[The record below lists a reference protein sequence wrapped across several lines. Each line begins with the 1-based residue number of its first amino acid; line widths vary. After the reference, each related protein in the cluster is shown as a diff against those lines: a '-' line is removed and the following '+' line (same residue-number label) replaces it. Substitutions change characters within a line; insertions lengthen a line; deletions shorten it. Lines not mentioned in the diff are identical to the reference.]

1 MRDLKFAFYSVLK
14 NEDADPYSGDNLMIV
29 ADGLGGAGSIVHSI
43 DRDKHH
49 DLYESIMA
57 SAFGDCPDIAAKLG
71 DDYFKKLIA
80 PMIDD
85 KNDTSALWASRIVM
99 ARCAYAII
107 ANDQYEEL
115 DKENVRKH
123 LAGFIQKGLES
134 VKDKFKLEKGTYFG
148 QKILPTTLA
157 FVRYKEDKDQVVAE
171 TLWAGDSRCYAL
183 TIDGLKILS
192 IDDEDSSGSITN
204 CFHADNKEV
213 RLNYRR
219 YTIKKPCAL
228 FVASDGIFDPFEED
242 YLYVEHVL
250 LKKISESETIGEVG
264 EKLCKFY
271 GEVHGDDATMA
282 FTSFEFKSFDDM
294 KKKFDARNR
303 EIDKLAAESSEKR
316 EEIELINNNGQDV
329 TDYIIK
335 RTGDKYEQIVSLIAD
350 RIAQCE
356 QDTDAVIAAISKKL
370 SIKKFDITI
379 LNQLVNDKMNKR
391 TMGNIFKNDFTF
403 PVEGIK
409 KKKTKENDA
418 YENMRK
424 HFELRS
430 QVMDALNTPTKDKC
444 PGQNEECDVK
454 TILNTVSLYLKEFKT
469 NVDTLLYYLCA
480 KRKSKS
486 SSFDKDWENLK
497 TWLQQNPE
505 QIGAMFADDFVGEY
519 QTEMRLSAVKV
530 FDKSARS
537 VIVKAL
543 VEALKK
549 SDSSVIDALYNSTKL
564 EKFRTYYKIKDNEI
578 KREEIRK
585 FQVDLDELRDSHYRL
600 VKNENTGN

>member
-49 DLYESIMA
+49 DLYESILA
-57 SAFGDCPDIAAKLG
+57 SAFSDCPDIAAKLG

-107 ANDQYEEL
+107 AKDQYEEF
-115 DKENVRKH
+115 DKENVRKQ

-183 TIDGLKILS
+183 TTDGLKILS

-228 FVASDGIFDPFEED
+228 LVASDGIFDPFEED

-250 LKKISESETIGEVG
+250 LKKMSESETIGEAG

-282 FTSFEFKSFDDM
+282 FTSFGFESFDDM
-294 KKKFDARNR
+294 KEKFDVRNR

-356 QDTDAVIAAISKKL
+356 QDTDAVIAAISKEL
-370 SIKKFDITI
+370 SIKKFDIT
-379 LNQLVNDKMNKR
+379 LLGQLVKEKMNKR
-391 TMGNIFKNDFTF
+391 TTGNIFKNGFTF
-403 PVEGIK
+403 PVEGSK
-409 KKKTKENDA
+409 KKKAKAKKKKAKANGA

-430 QVMDALNTPTKDKC
+430 QVIDALNTLLKDECLFIPHLKDLQTKV
-444 PGQNEECDVK
+444 G
-454 TILNTVSLYLKEFKT
+454 
-469 NVDTLLYYLCA
+469 TLLYYLRA
-480 KRKSKS
+480 NRKCK
-486 SSFDKDWENLK
+486 SSFDNDWETLK

-505 QIGAMFADDFVGEY
+505 QIGAMFSDDLVGEY
-519 QTEMRLSAVKV
+519 QAEMRLSAVKV

-549 SDSSVIDALYNSTKL
+549 SDSSVIDVLYNSTKL
-564 EKFRTYYKIKDNEI
+564 EKFRTYHKIKDNKKKI
-578 KREEIRK
+578 DEIRK
-585 FQVDLDELRDSHYRL
+585 FQVDLDKLRDSHYRL

>member
-57 SAFGDCPDIAAKLG
+57 SAFSDCPDIAAKLG

-264 EKLCKFY
+264 ENLCKFY

-282 FTSFEFKSFDDM
+282 VTSFGFESFDYM

-370 SIKKFDITI
+370 NIKKFDITI
-379 LNQLVNDKMNKR
+379 LDQLVKDKMNKR

-403 PVEGIK
+403 PVEGTK

-430 QVMDALNTPTKDKC
+430 QVMDALNTPPKDKC
-444 PGQNEECDVK
+444 PSQNEECDVK
-454 TILNTVSLYLKEFKT
+454 TILNTVAPYLKDFKT
-469 NVDTLLYYLCA
+469 NVDMLLDYLRA
-480 KRKSKS
+480 NRNSK
-486 SSFDKDWENLK
+486 SSFDKDWEKLK
-497 TWLQQNPE
+497 KWLQQNPE
-505 QIGAMFADDFVGEY
+505 QIGAMFSDDLVGEY
-519 QTEMRLSAVKV
+519 QTKMRLSAVRA
-530 FDKSARS
+530 FDKNACS
-537 VIVKAL
+537 VI

-549 SDSSVIDALYNSTKL
+549 SDSSVIDVLYNSTKL
-564 EKFRTYYKIKDNEI
+564 EKFRTYHKIKDNEKEI
-578 KREEIRK
+578 DEIRE
-585 FQVDLDELRDSHYRL
+585 FQEHLKNLRDSHYRL

>member
-282 FTSFEFKSFDDM
+282 FTSFEFESFDKM
-294 KKKFDARNR
+294 KEKFDARNR

-329 TDYIIK
+329 TDYITK

-379 LNQLVNDKMNKR
+379 LDQLVKDKMNKR

-403 PVEGIK
+403 PVEGTK

-430 QVMDALNTPTKDKC
+430 QVMDALNTPPKDKC
-444 PGQNEECDVK
+444 PSQNEECDVK
-454 TILNTVSLYLKEFKT
+454 TILKNTVVPYLKKVKR
-469 NVDTLLYYLCA
+469 NVDTLLDYLCA
-480 KRKSKS
+480 NKKSKP
-486 SSFDKDWENLK
+486 SFDKDWENLK
-497 TWLQQNPE
+497 KWLQQNPE
-505 QIGAMFADDFVGEY
+505 QIGAMFSDDLVGEY
-519 QTEMRLSAVKV
+519 QTKMRLSAVRA
-530 FDKSARS
+530 FDKNACS
-537 VIVKAL
+537 VI

-549 SDSSVIDALYNSTKL
+549 SDSSVIDVLYNSTKL

>member
-282 FTSFEFKSFDDM
+282 FTSFEFESFDDM
-294 KKKFDARNR
+294 KEKFDARNR

-379 LNQLVNDKMNKR
+379 LDQLVNDKMNKR

-403 PVEGIK
+403 PVEEAK
-409 KKKTKENDA
+409 KKKTKANDA

-430 QVMDALNTPTKDKC
+430 QVMDALNTPPKDKC
-444 PGQNEECDVK
+444 PSQNEECDVK
-454 TILNTVSLYLKEFKT
+454 TILNTVATYLKDFKT
-469 NVDTLLYYLCA
+469 NVDTLLDYLRA
-480 KRKSKS
+480 NINSK
-486 SSFDKDWENLK
+486 SSFDKDWEKLK
-497 TWLQQNPE
+497 KWLQQNPE
-505 QIGAMFADDFVGEY
+505 QIGAMFSDDLVGEY
-519 QTEMRLSAVKV
+519 QTKMRLSAVRA
-530 FDKSARS
+530 FDKNACSD
-537 VIVKAL
+537 I

-549 SDSSVIDALYNSTKL
+549 SDSSVIDVLYNSTKL

-585 FQVDLDELRDSHYRL
+585 FQVDLDKLRDSHYRL